1 MGKQWEELQKFPV
14 WLWPRIMT
22 DLNKINIFGFSKML
36 SSLKFQIPSQSKPQS
51 KIKKYEKKLKNQE
64 INGRKNVNV

>member
-1 MGKQWEELQKFPV
+1 
-14 WLWPRIMT
+14 MT